1 MKSIDLNQLID
12 DLLSDFTPKQR
23 RVVMGRF
30 GLKNGEPM
38 TLQSIGDELGITRER
53 VRQIEAQATKK
64 LREKAKMSLA
74 ALLDEA
80 HAHLKAVGGVR
91 RDDYFIQ
98 DMLFALK
105 VERAVRYPGEKLRFL
120 MRVGGAPHYSKE
132 DDAMYAY
139 WYLDQDAKAKFLD
152 FVKEVTAFL
161 KTGRKQEVI
170 DKKLY
175 LMHCKD
181 LTSCHLVSIP
191 KHFAVN
197 VFGDFGLKAWPEIEP
212 KTIRDKMYLVLKKH
226 EKPLHF
232 QDIARYI
239 SKYGLSK
246 NTAHVQTVHNE
257 LIKDTRF
264 VLVGRGIYGLRENGF
279 EPGTVREVIARLLE
293 THGPL
298 HSTEVVNLVNQQRFL
313 KENTILLNLQ
323 NRRHFTRLEDGRYKI
338 KEA

>member
-1 MKSIDLNQLID
+1 MKSIDLNQIID

-30 GLKNGEPM
+30 GLKNGEQM
-38 TLQSIGDELGITRER
+38 TLQDIGDELGITRER
-53 VRQIEAQATKK
+53 VRQIEEQASKK
-64 LREKAKMSLA
+64 LKEKAKLSAVSLFE
-74 ALLDEA
+74 EA
-80 HAHLKAVGGVR
+80 EKHLTAVGGVR

-98 DMLFALK
+98 DLLFALHVDGSVK
-105 VERAVRYPGEKLRFL
+105 YPAEKLRFL
-120 MRVGGAPHYSKE
+120 MRVGDNPHFSKE
-132 DDAMYAY
+132 DDKMHAY
-139 WYLDQDAKAKFLD
+139 WYADQEAKAGLLD
-152 FVKEVTAFL
+152 FIKEVTAFL
-161 KTGRKQEVI
+161 KTGKRQEVI

-181 LTSCHLVSIP
+181 LISCHLVSIP

-197 VFGDFGLKAWPEIEP
+197 VFGDFGLKIWPEIEP
-212 KTIRDKMYLVLKKH
+212 KTIRDKVYLVLKKH

-232 QDIARYI
+232 EDIAKYI
-239 SKYGLSK
+239 GKFGLAK

-257 LIKDTRF
+257 LIKDRRF

-279 EPGTVREVIARLLE
+279 EAGTVREVIARLLE
-293 THGPL
+293 AHGPL

-323 NRRHFTRLEDGRYKI
+323 NRRYFKRLEDGRYKI